1 MIYSFYGRGRSC
13 YIVRNINEKRME
25 ELITLINELSD
36 EKSKRILL
44 SKVAEV
50 YGRGGKARV
59 VEITGITYSTLKAGK
74 ADSENDAVISSNR
87 IRREGGGRKPATETY
102 PNVEE
107 AIEKIID
114 GNTYG
119 DPSKELH
126 WVASTLSLRKISKIL
141 EEDYSITISY
151 VTVSQLLTEMGYS
164 KQVNQKM
171 EQVGIPS
178 PDRNEQ
184 FEFIDHTAHEYLENG
199 EPVISV
205 DTKKKENIGNF
216 KNAGAEYRKVKDPR
230 RVLDHDFPIPE
241 LGKVAPYGV
250 YVLNNNTGFVNLGT
264 SHDTSEFAV
273 TSISCWWNAVGKNA
287 FPNAKRIYITCDG
300 GGSNGSRSRNWK
312 YELQQLANDTGLEI
326 TVSHYPPGTSKWNK
340 VEHRMFCYISKNW
353 RGHPLID
360 IETVIS
366 LISSTTT
373 GNGLSIT
380 CQLDE
385 KTYETGRKI
394 SDDELAKINI
404 FPCETLGKWNYVIK
418 PKLIN

>member
-1 MIYSFYGRGRSC
+1 MT
-13 YIVRNINEKRME
+13 V
-25 ELITLINELSD
+25 
-36 EKSKRILL
+36 
-44 SKVAEV
+44 
-50 YGRGGKARV
+50 
-59 VEITGITYSTLKAGK
+59 GK
-74 ADSENDAVISSNR
+74 ADSENDEVISSSR
-87 IRREGGGRKPATETY
+87 IRKEGAGRKPITETC
-102 PNVEE
+102 PNITE

-114 GNTYG
+114 GSTYG

-126 WVASTLSLRKISKIL
+126 WVASTLSLRKIRDIL
-141 EEDYSITISY
+141 EEDYSITASHEKI
-151 VTVSQLLTEMGYS
+151 SQLLEDMGYS

-171 EQVGIPS
+171 EQAGMPS
-178 PDRNEQ
+178 PDRNKQ
-184 FEFIDHTAHEYLENG
+184 FEFIGHTAHEYLENG

-216 KNAGAEYRKVKDPR
+216 KNAGAEYRKEKDPR
-230 RVLDHDFPIPE
+230 KVLDHDFPIPE

-273 TSISCWWNAVGKNA
+273 TSISCWWNAVGKNT
-287 FPNAKRIYITCDG
+287 FPAAERIYITCDG

-326 TVSHYPPGTSKWNK
+326 MVSHYPPGTSKWNK
-340 VEHRMFCYISKNW
+340 IEHRMFCYISKNW
-353 RGHPLID
+353 QGQPLID

-366 LISSTTT
+366 LISNTTT
-373 GNGLSIT
+373 EKGLSIT

-385 KTYETGRKI
+385 KVYETGHKI
-394 SDDELAKINI
+394 SDEELAGINI

-418 PKLIN
+418 PQI

>member
-1 MIYSFYGRGRSC
+1 MKT
-13 YIVRNINEKRME
+13 INENRFD
-25 ELITLINELSD
+25 ELVSLIYNLTD
-36 EKSKRILL
+36 EKSRRILL
-44 SKVAEV
+44 SKAADV
-50 YGRGGKARV
+50 YGRGGKARI
-59 VEITGITYSTLKAGK
+59 VELTGIAYPTLKAGK
-74 ADSENDAVISSNR
+74 ADSEDDAVISSNR
-87 IRREGGGRKPATETY
+87 IRREGAGRKPATETY
-102 PNVEE
+102 PNITE

-119 DPSKELH
+119 DPSKHLH

-141 EEDYSITISY
+141 EDDYSITISY
-151 VTVSQLLTEMGYS
+151 VKIAQLLTDMGYS

-171 EQVGIPS
+171 EQVGVPS

-184 FEFIDHTAHEYLENG
+184 FEFIDHTAHEYLGNG

-216 KNAGAEYRKVKDPR
+216 KNAGAEYRQMKNPRKV
-230 RVLDHDFPIPE
+230 LEHDFLIPE

-273 TSISCWWNAVGKNA
+273 TSISCWWNAVGKNL
-287 FPNAKRIYITCDG
+287 FPAAKRIYITCDG

-326 TVSHYPPGTSKWNK
+326 MVSHYPPGTSKWNK

-353 RGHPLID
+353 QGQPLID

-366 LISSTTT
+366 LISNTTT
-373 GNGLSIT
+373 EKGLTIT

-394 SDDELAKINI
+394 SDDDFATVNI

-418 PKLIN
+418 PKFKI

>member
-1 MIYSFYGRGRSC
+1 MNDE
-13 YIVRNINEKRME
+13 NIAALD
-25 ELITLINELSD
+25 ELVSLINNMSD

-44 SKVAEV
+44 SKAAAV
-50 YGRGGKARV
+50 YGKGGKTHI
-59 VEITGITYSTLKAGK
+59 VELTGITYHTLIAGK
-74 ADSENDAVISSNR
+74 ADSENEEVIMSNR
-87 IRREGGGRKPATETY
+87 IRREGGGRKATTETY
-102 PNVEE
+102 PNIIE

-126 WVASTLSLRKISKIL
+126 WVSSTLSLRKISNIL
-141 EEDYSITISY
+141 ETEYSIAVSHVTI
-151 VTVSQLLTEMGYS
+151 SQLLTEMGYS

-184 FEFIDHTAHEYLENG
+184 FEFIDHTAHAYLENG

-216 KNAGAEYRKVKDPR
+216 KNAGAEYRKAKDPR

-264 SHDTSEFAV
+264 NHDTSEFAV
-273 TSISCWWNAVGKNA
+273 TSISYWWNAIGKNT
-287 FPNAKRIYITCDG
+287 FPEARRIYITCDG

-312 YELQQLANDTGLEI
+312 YELQQFANDTGLEI
-326 TVSHYPPGTSKWNK
+326 MVSHYPPGTSKWNR

-353 RGHPLID
+353 QGQPLID
-360 IETVIS
+360 IETIIS
-366 LISSTTT
+366 LISNTTT
-373 GNGLSIT
+373 EKGLSIT

-385 KTYETGRKI
+385 KIYETGHKI
-394 SDDELAKINI
+394 SDEELAQINI
-404 FPCETLGKWNYVIK
+404 FPCETLPKWNYIIK
-418 PKLIN
+418 PKI

>member
-1 MIYSFYGRGRSC
+1 M
-13 YIVRNINEKRME
+13 NIINVTPFD
-25 ELITLINELSD
+25 ELVLLINNLSD

-44 SKVAEV
+44 SKAADL
-50 YGRGGKARV
+50 YGNGGKAHIV
-59 VEITGITYSTLKAGK
+59 DLTGITYPTLIAGK
-74 ADSENDAVISSNR
+74 ADSENDEVISSNR
-87 IRREGGGRKPATETY
+87 IRREGAGRKPITKIY
-102 PNVEE
+102 PNITE

-126 WVASTLSLRKISKIL
+126 WVASTLSLRKISDIL
-141 EEDYSITISY
+141 EAEYSITISHEKI
-151 VTVSQLLTEMGYS
+151 SQLLTDMGYS

-171 EQVGIPS
+171 EQIGIPS
-178 PDRNEQ
+178 PNRNEQ
-184 FEFIDHTAHEYLENG
+184 FGFIDHTAHEYLENG

-216 KNAGAEYRKVKDPR
+216 KNAGAEYRKEKNPR
-230 RVLDHDFPIPE
+230 KVLDHDFPIPE

-273 TSISCWWNAVGKNA
+273 TSISCWWNAIGKNT
-287 FPNAKRIYITCDG
+287 FPDAKRIYITCDG

-312 YELQQLANDTGLEI
+312 YELQQIANDTGLEI
-326 TVSHYPPGTSKWNK
+326 MVSHYPPGTSKWNK

-353 RGHPLID
+353 QGQPLID

-366 LISSTTT
+366 LISNTTT
-373 GNGLSIT
+373 EKGLTIT

-385 KTYETGRKI
+385 KIYETGHKI

-418 PKLIN
+418 PQN